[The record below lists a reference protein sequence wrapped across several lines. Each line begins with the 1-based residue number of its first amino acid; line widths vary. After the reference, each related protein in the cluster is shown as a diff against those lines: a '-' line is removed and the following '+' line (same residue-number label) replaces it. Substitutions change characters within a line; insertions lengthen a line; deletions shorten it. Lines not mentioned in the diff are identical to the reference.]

1 MILLV
6 EDNADDEALTI
17 RALRKQ
23 NIGNKI
29 IVVHDG
35 AEALDFLFC
44 TGAYADRDPS
54 EEPQVVLLDLNM
66 PKVGG
71 LEVLRRL
78 RADERTYTLPVAILT
93 SSNEEQ
99 DLIDGY
105 QLGIHAYIRKP
116 VEFNEFLEAAHQLG
130 LFWLVLNKN
139 APLPSIV

>member
-17 RALRKQ
+17 RALRRQ

-35 AEALDFLFC
+35 QEALEFLFC
-44 TGAYADRDPS
+44 TGAYADRNPS
-54 EEPQVVLLDLNM
+54 EEPQLILLDLNL

-93 SSNEEQ
+93 SSEEEK

-105 QLGIHAYIRKP
+105 QLGINAYIRKP

-139 APLPSIV
+139 APLLA